1 MTDTRLIDRLRR
13 NYRKVRLFRRELRHW
28 FRRKTRPLGG
38 VNHGDLRRTVPISED
53 WGFDRGLPIDRYY
66 IERFLARH
74 ADDIRGHTLEFLNN
88 VYTVRFGGSRVTR
101 SDVLHHQPG
110 NPNATLV
117 ADLSKDND
125 LPDNAFDCIICT
137 QTLPFIYDLQTALA
151 CLHRILKPGGVLLVT
166 VPGIT
171 RISPQDMARSGD
183 FWRFTTAS
191 IENLF
196 REHFDE
202 QQLHIASY
210 GNVLAA
216 SSFLYGIVTEE
227 LGREE
232 LDFHD
237 ANYPLLIS
245 VRAVRTGIAADSA

>member
-1 MTDTRLIDRLRR
+1 MTASRLTGGLRGAYGKARRLK
-13 NYRKVRLFRRELRHW
+13 RKVRHWLRRMTH
-28 FRRKTRPLGG
+28 PPGG
-38 VNHGDLRRTVPISED
+38 VSHGDLRRTAPISAD
-53 WGFDRGLPIDRYY
+53 WGFDRGLPVDRYY
-66 IERFLARH
+66 IETFLSRH

-88 VYTVRFGGSRVTR
+88 NYTSRFGGARVTR

-110 NPNATLV
+110 NPHATLV
-117 ADLSKDND
+117 ADLSREND

-137 QTLPFIYDLQTALA
+137 QTLPFIYDLRPAVA
-151 CLHRILKPGGVLLVT
+151 CLHRILRPGGILLAT

-171 RISPQDMARSGD
+171 RVSPEDMARSGD

-191 IENLF
+191 VRELF
-196 REHFDE
+196 REHFSE
-202 QQLHIASY
+202 TQLDITAY

-227 LGREE
+227 LETGE

-237 ANYPLLIS
+237 ENYPVLIS
-245 VRAVRTGIAADSA
+245 VRAVKTGTAAHNA